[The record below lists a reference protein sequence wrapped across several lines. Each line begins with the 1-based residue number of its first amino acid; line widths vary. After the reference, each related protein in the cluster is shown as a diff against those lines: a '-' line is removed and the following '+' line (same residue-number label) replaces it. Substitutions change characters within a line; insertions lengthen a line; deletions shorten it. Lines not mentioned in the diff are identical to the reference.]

1 MSVFKSNL
9 DNREQNSLGVSGA
22 GADKEAFDYVIDAI
36 QETSLSSSF
45 ISNTKESA
53 QLAQETSVSPTAP
66 RKIVYGKAKV
76 GGNIVWR
83 ISPDNGEAQLAIVWC
98 EGEIESIDTLY
109 LDGENALPTTQ
120 IPLGYYAGNF
130 ASETMLGGSNNDITD
145 SFLRSKK
152 PSYWNYLY
160 YFGGCAWSY
169 IFLRFNQTSFPNG
182 FPEMSAIIE
191 GRKLYDPRK
200 DSTAGSI
207 LHNSALGTTHR
218 FSSSS
223 TWEYST
229 NAALCLL
236 NYMTDTRLGLGEP
249 IEKFDAQSLRDAID
263 LCEENVVGVNGVI
276 RQRYSCNGVV
286 YADATH
292 RENIKQLLTAMNGKL
307 IYSNGKYHIKPY
319 AYQTPH
325 SQIIDES
332 MIVGAITYSAKQ
344 GRADTYNRVK
354 GKFTSSTEDYT
365 VTDYPVQYSGT
376 DADGLTYDDKDGET
390 IYLDYNLPFT
400 SNNEDAQRL
409 ARLMMLRSRMQ
420 ATVNFK
426 TNMKG
431 LAYKIGDTIQFSN
444 EILGYT
450 NGTEKDFEITDY
462 KIFNDN
468 ETGITVEITAKET
481 ALAIYNW
488 SASDAIDY
496 TADGALVVWD
506 GFLPAVSNVV
516 ATEFDV
522 IDNNL
527 KQKKAEIT
535 WDFTETNQFKHY
547 LINVISVISG
557 EVFYQTTTTNKE
569 IIISTDLY
577 TTLAVIPLVV
587 EVIAVSTMN
596 KESDGITSD
605 MFTIDTPSGSAGTYY
620 YESTNTNAITEQQFI
635 ARFGF
640 GPESGDRIIVYTVD
654 ADGAVTDTKRY
665 IFRPEIDI
673 SYPEF
678 NQFGSFGPGTG
689 ILYADG
695 IARNDYAAT
704 EAEYTIN
711 SASAIT
717 TPITWT
723 YTTRD
728 PLSSLSLVTGITTS
742 QPENN
747 KFIFRLE
754 PNQSFHLNAYHY
766 EQIKVTVTATWATGT
781 ITAREIIFTAINSYY
796 E

>member
-1 MSVFKSNL
+1 MSVFKSTI
-9 DNREQNSLGVSGA
+9 DNRAQNSLGVSGA

-66 RKIVYGKAKV
+66 RKIVYGRAKV

-83 ISPDNGEAQLAIVWC
+83 ISPDNGETQLAIVWC
-98 EGEIESIDTLY
+98 EGEVESIEKLS

-120 IPLGYYAGNF
+120 RPLGYYGGNF
-130 ASETMLGGSNNDITD
+130 ASETMLGGAYNDISD
-145 SFLRSKK
+145 SFLISKK
-152 PSYWNYLY
+152 PTYWDYRY
-160 YFGGCAWSY
+160 FFGGCAWSY
-169 IFLRFNQTSFPNG
+169 IFLRFNQSSFPNG
-182 FPEMSAIIE
+182 FPQISAVIE
-191 GRKLYDPRK
+191 GKKLYDPRK

-218 FSSSS
+218 FYSSS
-223 TWEYST
+223 TWEFST

-236 NYMTDTRLGLGEP
+236 NYMTDSKLGLDEP

-263 LCEENVVGVNGVI
+263 LCDENVIGVNGVI
-276 RQRYSCNGVV
+276 RQRYSCNGVL

-292 RENIKQLLTAMNGKL
+292 RENIKQLLTSMNGKL

-319 AYQTPH
+319 DYQTPH

-332 MIVGAITYSAKQ
+332 MIVGSISYSAKQ

-354 GKFTSSTEDYT
+354 GKFTSAIEDYT

-376 DADGLTYDDKDGET
+376 DADGLTYDDKDGQT

-400 SNNEDAQRL
+400 NNNEDAQRL

-462 KIFNDN
+462 KIFNDIA
-468 ETGITVEITAKET
+468 TGITVEITAKET

-496 TADGALVVWD
+496 TADGSLVVWD

-516 ATEFDV
+516 ATVFDV
-522 IDNNL
+522 VDNNL
-527 KQKKAEIT
+527 KQAQAEIT

-547 LINVISVISG
+547 LIKVISVIST
-557 EVFYQTTTTNKE
+557 EVLYQTTTINKE
-569 IIISTDLY
+569 IIISTDLNSVMD
-577 TTLAVIPLVV
+577 VIPLVV

-605 MFTIDTPSGSAGTYY
+605 RFSITTPRGSAGTYY
-620 YESTNTNAITEQQFI
+620 YESTNTNAITDDQFI

-640 GPESGDRIIVYTVD
+640 SPESGDRIIVYTVD

-665 IFRPEIDI
+665 IFQAEMTI
-673 SYPEF
+673 YPRLD
-678 NQFGSFGPGTG
+678 QFGHFGPGTG
-689 ILYADG
+689 VLYADG
-695 IARNDYAAT
+695 IARNDFARC
-704 EAEYTIN
+704 EREYTIN
-711 SASAIT
+711 SGTEIT

-728 PLSSLSLVTGITTS
+728 PLSSLSLVTGLTTS
-742 QPENN
+742 QPVNN
-747 KFIFRLE
+747 KFIVVLE
-754 PNQSFHLNAYHY
+754 ANQSFHLNAYHY

-781 ITAREIIFTAINSYY
+781 ITASEKIFTVINTYY